1 MTAVDQAWFDSNG
14 DGRLTAA
21 DAHVDRAGGSLVIDY
36 GSAVGAEDRTV
47 ALQGLTEI
55 DLFLA

>member
-1 MTAVDQAWFDSNG
+1 
-14 DGRLTAA
+14 
-21 DAHVDRAGGSLVIDY
+21 VIDY